1 MSWIGRRILWE
12 TPAID
17 GYFSEL
23 MVADD
28 RRKQGF
34 LPEVAL
40 EIFALSM
47 LHDSLFPKTAQRGD
61 ALQAELEGSARQE
74 WPDADSDKRG
84 GKGDPPL
91 RASAAPDMG
100 PYRRRGGRPH
110 ARDHPTVQE

>member
-1 MSWIGRRILWE
+1 MTADQHRLHSLLGAHAGKFPHHTAQRFPHVVDRLADLWG

-34 LPEVAL
+34 PPEVAL

-47 LHDSLFPKTAQRGD
+47 LHDSLFPKAAQRGD
-61 ALQAELEGSARQE
+61 AWVEALEREGSARTKSSLTR
-74 WPDADSDKRG
+74 DSDKR
-84 GKGDPPL
+84 
-91 RASAAPDMG
+91 
-100 PYRRRGGRPH
+100 
-110 ARDHPTVQE
+110 

>member
-1 MSWIGRRILWE
+1 MTADQHRLHSLLGAHAGKFPHHTAQRFPHVVDRLADLWG

-34 LPEVAL
+34 PPEVAR

-47 LHDSLFPKTAQRGD
+47 LHDSLFPSVVARRD
-61 ALQAELEGSARQE
+61 AWVEALEREGSARTKSNSK
-74 WPDADSDKRG
+74 PDPA
-84 GKGDPPL
+84 KG
-91 RASAAPDMG
+91 
-100 PYRRRGGRPH
+100 
-110 ARDHPTVQE
+110 